1 MMDNLKLNNTL
12 NNTMTASSADK
23 ILSTQSFSYEEE
35 EE

>member
-1 MMDNLKLNNTL
+1 MMDYLKLNNP
-12 NNTMTASSADK
+12 MTVSSADK